1 MIKDVQIIIEI
12 NLSIIYW
19 KHDLNWI
26 LNWILSNFDRSGRAE
41 ISASVWLPNDQRK
54 SIQLIAGARVQSATS
69 ESSTIAREVL
79 SYKFTDEILLLSF
92 TSFVRRNFIKMSMWI
107 IVILVVG
114 SALLLQ
120 PIWEFTGYMDPPPL
134 NHQRYWGPGKRTN
147 YKEVTTITKFNISA
161 STEVRDAVNYSF
173 IAFFC

>member
-1 MIKDVQIIIEI
+1 M
-12 NLSIIYW
+12 
-19 KHDLNWI
+19 
-26 LNWILSNFDRSGRAE
+26 
-41 ISASVWLPNDQRK
+41 PNDQRK

-79 SYKFTDEILLLSF
+79 NYKFTNEILLLSF